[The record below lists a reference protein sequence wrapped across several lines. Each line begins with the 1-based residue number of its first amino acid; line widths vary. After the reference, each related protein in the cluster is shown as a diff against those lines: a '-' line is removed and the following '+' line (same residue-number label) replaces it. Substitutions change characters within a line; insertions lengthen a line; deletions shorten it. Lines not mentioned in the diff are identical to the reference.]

1 MAAAIREAA
10 GALDTH
16 DAPRWPSALLTPYA
30 SRTRFI
36 GVGDKMI
43 KCALNAAAILVAMS
57 APALAAGKIWYVTEV
72 GTSGITGSQGTWTL
86 TIDNNKI
93 SGIASMQFDNGNMLS
108 YDVDGSLNEGIY
120 TISMSKRTDNKK
132 DCVWTGHI
140 PAAGGAITHGLVG
153 KVTCD
158 GGEEFFVRASF

>member
-1 MAAAIREAA
+1 
-10 GALDTH
+10 
-16 DAPRWPSALLTPYA
+16 
-30 SRTRFI
+30 
-36 GVGDKMI
+36 MI
-43 KCALNAAAILVAMS
+43 KRALNAAAIFVAMS
-57 APALAAGKIWYVTEV
+57 APALAAAKIWYVTEV

-93 SGIASMQFDNGNMLS
+93 SGTASMQFDNGNMLS

-120 TISMSKRTDNKK
+120 TIAMSKRTDNKK

-140 PAAGGAITHGLVG
+140 PTAGGAITHGLVG
-153 KVTCD
+153 KVACD

>member
-1 MAAAIREAA
+1 
-10 GALDTH
+10 
-16 DAPRWPSALLTPYA
+16 
-30 SRTRFI
+30 
-36 GVGDKMI
+36 MI
-43 KCALNAAAILVAMS
+43 KPALNAAAILVAMN

-93 SGIASMQFDNGNMLS
+93 SGAASMQFDNGNMLS
-108 YDVDGSLNEGIY
+108 YDVDGSLNEGVY
-120 TISMSKRTDNKK
+120 TIAMSKRTDNKK
-132 DCVWTGHI
+132 DCVWTGHA